1 MYPFVTHGHHI
12 CATAPL
18 PDAEEMRMRLESL
31 ETFIVGT
38 PPPGFGGRYFI
49 FVRLT
54 TACGIS
60 GVGEIYAA
68 SFAPQVVCRMAEDMF
83 QRYLE
88 GQAPDRIEHF
98 WRQAHGSGF
107 SHRPD
112 PSVQGVVS
120 GLEMACWDIVGKALD
135 RPVYALLGG
144 LVNEKL
150 RTYTYL
156 YPRPDQDAAAF
167 YNDATASAEAAAARV
182 AEGFTAVKFDPAGQY
197 TVYDGR
203 MPDLEA
209 LERSARFCREIR
221 AAVGDSADLLFGT
234 HGQFTAAGALR
245 LAQRLEPYDP
255 LWFEEPCPPD
265 MPEEM
270 AKVAA
275 GTSIPVATGER
286 LCSKFEFARVLN
298 HGAAAILQPD
308 LGRAGGILEG
318 KKIAAMAE
326 THYVQIAP
334 HLYCGPIV
342 AAANI
347 QLAAC
352 IPNFLILESIGKMDG
367 FHADLLK
374 APLHWED
381 GYIIP
386 PTAPGL
392 GVELNDDVVAAH
404 PWQGDRLHLEMGNA
418 PHDPRRHGLFA
429 GG

>member
-1 MYPFVTHGHHI
+1 MTG
-12 CATAPL
+12 
-18 PDAEEMRMRLESL
+18 MRLQTL

-49 FVRLT
+49 FLRLT

-60 GVGEIYAA
+60 GVGEIYSA
-68 SFAPQVVCRMAEDMF
+68 SFAPEVVCHMAEDMF

-88 GQAPDRIEHF
+88 GAPPDRIEHF

-107 SHRPD
+107 THRPD
-112 PSVQGVVS
+112 STVQGVVS

-135 RPVYALLGG
+135 RPVHALLGG
-144 LVNEKL
+144 MVNDRL

-156 YPRPDQDAAAF
+156 YPSPGQEAADF
-167 YNDATASAEAAAARV
+167 YNDADASAEAASAWVEA
-182 AEGFTAVKFDPAGQY
+182 GFTAVKFDPAGQY

-209 LERSARFCREIR
+209 IERSVRFCRQIR
-221 AAVGDSADLLFGT
+221 EAVGDRADMLFGT

-245 LAQRLEPYDP
+245 LARQLEPFDP

-270 AKVAA
+270 AKIAA
-275 GTSIPVATGER
+275 STSIPVATGER
-286 LCSKFEFARVLN
+286 LCSKFEFARVLEC
-298 HGAAAILQPD
+298 GAAAILQPD

-326 THYVQIAP
+326 TKYVQVAP
-334 HLYCGPIV
+334 HLYCGPVV

-352 IPNFLILESIGKMDG
+352 IPNFLILESIGRMDG

-374 APLHWED
+374 TPLHWED

-386 PTAPGL
+386 PSAPGL
-392 GVELNDDVVAAH
+392 GVELDDDVVAAH
-404 PWQGDRLHLEMGNA
+404 PWQGDQLHLEMGDA
-418 PHDPRRHGLFA
+418 PHDPKRHGLF
-429 GG
+429 GGG